1 MQLKIEEPPK
11 LVLSGTPRE
20 IGFSHGQQL
29 QPQIKSQISIYGE
42 MFRVNCNMS
51 WDAVRRE
58 AEQFRATI
66 ERVTPHLHEE
76 MQGIADG
83 AGVELLDIVALNC
96 RSEIT
101 FGKFTDGCTSLSWKR
116 SENTRILAQNWDFTP
131 LVQKNLA
138 FMEIGQGGKP
148 TIYMVAEAGIVG
160 KIGFNSAGVGTCL
173 NAIRAHPCV
182 SSKLPIH
189 VALRLCLES
198 MSVDDAVRKL
208 ESLGGVGSSQHILIA
223 DRTSS
228 LGLELSPLGNV
239 YLQPDEYGMVTH
251 TNHFLENRY
260 VYEPPWLSG
269 SPVRLAR
276 ARQLS
281 RELIDNGVLEED
293 SIVSQVLRE
302 RVFSDIYNAP
312 QSVCAQEDMTRQQI
326 ARTCTLFNIVM
337 RLDPESLG
345 AEVVVG
351 RPGSGEE
358 TAVMKMPW
366 H

>member
-1 MQLKIEEPPK
+1 MHFSIEEPPK

-20 IGFSHGQQL
+20 IGFSHGEL
-29 QPQIKSQISIYGE
+29 LRPQINSQISIYGE
-42 MFRVNCNMS
+42 MFRVNCNLS
-51 WDAVRRE
+51 WDAVRLE

-66 ERVTPHLHEE
+66 QRATPHLHEE

-83 AGVELLDIVALNC
+83 AGVELLDIAALNC
-96 RSEIT
+96 RSEIA

-116 SENTRILAQNWDFTP
+116 SEQSRILAQNWDFTP

-138 FMEIGQGGKP
+138 FMEIEQVGKP

-160 KIGFNSAGVGTCL
+160 KIGFNSACVGTCL
-173 NAIRAHPCV
+173 NAIRAHPCI

-198 MSVDDAVRKL
+198 ISVDDAVRTL

-223 DRTSS
+223 DSTSS
-228 LGLELSPLGNV
+228 LGLELSPLGDV
-239 YLQPDEYGMVTH
+239 HLQPDEYDMVTH
-251 TNHFLENRY
+251 TNHFLENQY

-281 RELIDNGVLEED
+281 RELIDSGVLEED
-293 SIVSQVLRE
+293 SIIPQVFRE
-302 RVFSDIYNAP
+302 RVFSDLYNAP
-312 QSVCAQEDMTRQQI
+312 QSVCWQEDMTRQPI

-337 RLDPESLG
+337 RLEPTNLG

-358 TAVMKMPW
+358 TAVVKMPW